1 MKRLRATLTL
11 LVALLA
17 TPLQATEPVTEII
30 PSARAAELAPV
41 LALLA
46 GPGGSVSA
54 YREQLVI
61 RATPEKLA
69 EIRRLLETL
78 DRPLRNLLLV
88 VRRGGGQA
96 SADSSAA
103 ARGRVVVTEGGTR
116 LSASVQLQDSRQQT
130 AQDDRYQLRAVEGST
145 VFIATGQDVPV
156 LTVLPTPAGAVAGQA
171 YVPAQSGVR
180 VTPRL
185 LADGQV
191 LLDIAF
197 VEARVEGAVIGR
209 QGART
214 QITLPPGQWAPF
226 ARIETRTRHSGRGLA
241 SHQSGDTLAVTPLEI
256 MVELLP

>member
-1 MKRLRATLTL
+1 MKTLRLTFRL
-11 LVALLA
+11 LLA
-17 TPLQATEPVTEII
+17 LHIAPLQAAEPVTEII

-41 LALLA
+41 LAQLA

-78 DRPLRNLLLV
+78 DRPLRNLQVV
-88 VRRGGGQA
+88 VRRGGGQIRSDQQA
-96 SADSSAA
+96 G
-103 ARGRVVVTEGGTR
+103 ARGQVVVTEGSTR
-116 LSASVQLQDSRQQT
+116 LSASVQLQDSRQHT
-130 AQDDRYQLRAVEGST
+130 AQDDRYQLRTVEGST

-156 LTVLPTPAGAVAGQA
+156 LTVLPTPGGAVAGQA
-171 YVPAQSGVR
+171 YVPAQSGVQ

-191 LLDIAF
+191 LLDIEF
-197 VEARVEGAVIGR
+197 VESRVEGASIGR

-226 ARIETRTRHSGRGLA
+226 ARIETRKRQNGSGITSR
-241 SHQSGDTLAVTPLEI
+241 QSGETLAVTPLEI